1 MPKTIDEKLKEGR
14 EYRRIN
20 LEDIELREGE
30 TEDEKYIVEG
40 YATKFNNWYT
50 LYKYGRYTVLES
62 IDPHA
67 FDKCDMSDVIMQY
80 DHEGRVYA
88 RTTNATLTLTVDGV
102 GLKIRAYLGGTAG
115 GRQLFEEIKGKY
127 ITKMSFGFVVSTQE
141 RKVVEDEENDTET
154 VYRTITGISKLYD
167 VSAVSIPANDATE
180 ISSRT
185 LGEGVIAEALQELE
199 QAKKRE
205 EQRKKLRIM
214 CAM

>member
-20 LEDIELREGE
+20 LEDIELREGA

-40 YATKFNNWYT
+40 YATKFSNWYT
-50 LYKYGRYTVLES
+50 LYKHERYTVLES

-102 GLKIRAYLGGTAG
+102 GLKIRAYLGGTEG

-127 ITKMSFGFVVSTQE
+127 LTKMSFGFVVSTQE
-141 RKVVEDEENDTET
+141 RKAVEDEENDTQT

-167 VSAVSIPANDATE
+167 VSVCSIPANSATE

-185 LGEGVIAEALQELE
+185 IGEGVIAEALQELE

-214 CAM
+214 CAV

>member
-40 YATKFNNWYT
+40 YATKFSNWYT

-80 DHEGRVYA
+80 DHEGRVFA
-88 RTTNATLTLTVDGV
+88 RTTNATLTLIIDKI
-102 GLKIRAYLGGTAG
+102 GLKIRAYLGGTEG

-127 ITKMSFGFVVSTQE
+127 ISKMSFGFVVSTQE